1 MEMMMCVVVGPSRD
15 ARSCVGASLRS
26 LGMEATLLASVQELP
41 EVLKTTPVCG
51 ILLEAVTSAKDSGK
65 DTEGIHK
72 LIDLFPFATF
82 RVVSNKILILGE
94 AESLEEFV
102 EQCRG
107 FTPRVIRREDR
118 TTMHL
123 AVQLSADYSFE
134 DAEKAVTI
142 NVSDSGCFV
151 YSIRK
156 WTIGDRVW
164 LRLLGDD
171 VAISGTVCT
180 WQPWGNNK
188 FIPGV
193 GIELDKEFIS
203 SGLWEAERKGLSG

>member
-1 MEMMMCVVVGPSRD
+1 MMMCVVVGPSRD

-26 LGMEATLLASVQELP
+26 LGMEVTLLASVQELP
-41 EVLKTTPVCG
+41 EILKTTPACG
-51 ILLEAVTSAKDSGK
+51 ILLEAVTSMEETRQGA
-65 DTEGIHK
+65 EEIHK
-72 LIDLFPFATF
+72 LIDLYPFATF
-82 RVVSNKILILGE
+82 RIVSNKVLILGE

-102 EQCRG
+102 DQCRR

-118 TTMHL
+118 TAMHL
-123 AVQLSADYSFE
+123 AVYLSADKAFK

-164 LRLLGDD
+164 LRLHGDD
-171 VAISGTVCT
+171 VTISGIVCA
-180 WQPWGNNK
+180 WQPWGNDK

-193 GIELDKEFIS
+193 GIELDKDFIAK
-203 SGLWEAERKGLSG
+203 GLWESERNGLSG